1 MPRDWPQSKVLRLV
15 VGKQEEIIN
24 IVTVLCCFLFESTEE
39 KLRELPGAGF
49 RSLIWVSLSKSLS
62 NIHYLSK

>member
-24 IVTVLCCFLFESTEE
+24 IVTVLYCFLFESTEE
-39 KLRELPGAGF
+39 KAQGASRCWVQVVDMGF
-49 RSLIWVSLSKSLS
+49 AE
-62 NIHYLSK
+62 